1 MSLWWYGRKRR
12 GKRSLWQI
20 DTDPVAVLQVI
31 MFSGVVAALNLLAHP
46 SLAAFLIFVFL
57 GGGLACLCVAK
68 MSLFRQGIWLS
79 FGSGLMSAGYARLY
93 KLAYVYVRNVSL
105 IENRFTHDFDP
116 SVDERSKRRH
126 MTLIQQF

>member
-31 MFSGVVAALNLLAHP
+31 MFSGVVAALNLLAHA

-79 FGSGLMSAGYARLY
+79 FGAGLMSAGYARLY
-93 KLAYVYVRNVSL
+93 KLAYVMIAL
-105 IENRFTHDFDP
+105 
-116 SVDERSKRRH
+116 SVLL
-126 MTLIQQF
+126 TLLLLSTLRTIA